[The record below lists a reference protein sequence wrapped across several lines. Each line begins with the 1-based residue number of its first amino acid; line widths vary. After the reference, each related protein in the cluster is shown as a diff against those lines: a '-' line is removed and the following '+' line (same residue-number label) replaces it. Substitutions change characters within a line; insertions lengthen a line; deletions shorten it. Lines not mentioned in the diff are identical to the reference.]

1 MDVTL
6 EWGSEFSL
14 LVLLVFFVCTAWMDL
29 GTPPT
34 WVKFLRGVACI
45 VTALLLLTALL

>member
-14 LVLLVFFVCTAWMDL
+14 VVLLVFFVAMAWMDL

-45 VTALLLLTALL
+45 VTALLLLTAVL